1 MTEYKIPDEPLPWS
15 SEAEARVLGII
26 MHDNGSME
34 RLDFLLAE
42 HFYGSL
48 HQQIFAECRLRI
60 RNGELANPVT
70 LRVHFSSDPDCLNGR
85 YLVQC
90 VALSER
96 GVLDLIGLANYIKS
110 QAERRELILACDKAK
125 ISLLQEKD
133 IIPISEALSDVCER
147 IMAKEKRFEMQKGS
161 SITQAIMDN
170 LGNKKKPHPTGI
182 KRLDKAMA
190 GGIYQGKLYGFAGK
204 KKFGKTV
211 LAGTISVNLAMH
223 GTKHL
228 FICGEMSAEEVQERN
243 LARVGEFYSNAFKE
257 DSQYNSSANFKEKLL
272 KSVQWQQDNII
283 FVNAPGLTFDRLKYI
298 VKQAVLRY
306 GISGYILDYWQLVGG
321 KDSKKSS
328 AEHLDEVAQW
338 MADSAKKYNIFAL
351 AMAQI
356 NQEGNTRGGEGI
368 RLACDQL
375 YQIQRPN
382 LDQPPMWLEMMDT
395 RYTKWMNIGEKDF
408 PEIFLNDKGPYFEEG
423 ELSSKLPV
431 AQPYA
436 D

>member
-1 MTEYKIPDEPLPWS
+1 MTEYQIPSIDMPWS
-15 SEAEARVLGII
+15 SEAEARVLGVI
-26 MHDNGSME
+26 MRDNGSME

-48 HQQIFAECRLRI
+48 HQQIFAECRRRI

-110 QAERRELILACDKAK
+110 QSERRELILACDKAK
-125 ISLLQEKD
+125 ISLSQEQD
-133 IIPISEALSDVCER
+133 VIHISEALSDICEK

-161 SITQAIMDN
+161 VVTQAIIEN
-170 LGNKKKPHPTGI
+170 LGIKRKPHSTGV

-204 KKFGKTV
+204 RKYGKTV
-211 LAGTISVNLAMH
+211 LAGTISVNLAMN

-243 LARVGEFYSNAFKE
+243 LARMGEFYSNAFKE
-257 DSQYNSSANFKEKLL
+257 DNSYNSSQDFQEKLV
-272 KSVQWQQDNII
+272 KATYWQQDNII

-306 GISGYILDYWQLVGG
+306 GIKGYILDYWQLVGG

-338 MADSAKKYNIFAL
+338 MADSAKKYDIFAL

-408 PEIFLNDKGPYFEEG
+408 PEIFLNDKGPFFEEAPIVKN
-423 ELSSKLPV
+423 LKI
-431 AQPYA
+431 Y
-436 D
+436 DN